1 MFVKSFC
8 NFGFG
13 GNDDFF
19 KIVNIGES
27 LLIDFAPK
35 PTGIGF
41 AIRDGVDVEFG
52 SENQIK
58 LKIFADKEINA
69 TVEFK
74 TVKSYGAPEKAEN
87 VTLDKGE
94 NEIIVDIPD
103 LSSPLKEIVV
113 FFPRNGKEDS
123 INISFSEV
131 ELLKKSRI
139 TYKTLNMNSYVKIK
153 LTKVGIQRLKR
164 NHEEMFRKHPSCK
177 TKFIPPE
184 LDEEGFCR
192 MQLWQVMKNFGDMCY
207 IGSTELP
214 FKMDIKID
222 EKDLKE

>member
-1 MFVKSFC
+1 MFIEAMFVFS
-8 NFGFG
+8 FG
-13 GNDDFF
+13 GSDDFGNPY
-19 KIVNIGES
+19 NIGEKFF
-27 LLIDFAPK
+27 LDFSPK

-41 AIRDGVDVEFG
+41 AIRDGVDVDFG
-52 SENQIK
+52 FENQIK
-58 LKIFADKEINA
+58 LKISADKEIKA

-113 FFPRNGKEDS
+113 FFPRNGREDS
-123 INISFSEV
+123 INISFLEV

-139 TYKTLNMNSYVKIK
+139 NYKTLNMNSYVKIK
-153 LTKVGIQRLKR
+153 LTRFGIKRLKR